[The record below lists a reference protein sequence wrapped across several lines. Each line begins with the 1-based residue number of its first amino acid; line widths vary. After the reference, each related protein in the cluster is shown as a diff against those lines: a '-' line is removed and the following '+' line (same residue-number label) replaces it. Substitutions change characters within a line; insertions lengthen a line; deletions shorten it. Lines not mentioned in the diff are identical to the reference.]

1 MAVVVRTIKVLLELL
16 GFWLLLILAACT
28 TSASDAEPT
37 PTPLPT
43 PVVAEKPTYVVQRG
57 AVTKSLEF
65 TGRVGPVKQQDLF
78 FKADG
83 FVRNVK
89 VERNAQVKTGELLA
103 DLEIV
108 DLENQ
113 LAEAQL
119 KLKDAER
126 TSNTSLADAE
136 AELEKARLQLQKKL
150 AEDVKA
156 TVVAKQVALQNAQD
170 ARKYAYDEYDKAIHR
185 PWDPDEVTERYHKNF
200 VEADRAL
207 TVAQAEYEQ
216 ALASQK
222 TYAYDV
228 ALLKQDVTQ
237 AERKVAQ
244 VKEEGGSP
252 LAVEQAKLEIKKIAD
267 KIAAASITAPFDGE
281 VLTLNIRPGDSVE
294 AFKTALVVGDPG
306 ALEITADLEASDVA
320 ELSVEMAATIR
331 MRNRPEQDLVG
342 SVRQLPFIGGSDS
355 TNNDDKAVHVA
366 LHDKNVKLE
375 LGELATVN
383 ITLEQKDN
391 ALWLPPAA
399 IRTFQGRD
407 FVVIQDGSVQRRV
420 DVKLGIKGED
430 RVEVLEGVQD
440 GQVVVGQ

>member
-1 MAVVVRTIKVLLELL
+1 MSVLMRMIKAISLSST
-16 GFWLLLILAACT
+16 FWLLLILTAC
-28 TSASDAEPT
+28 SSGASEAEPT

-57 AVTKSLEF
+57 PVTKSLEF

-78 FKADG
+78 FRADG
-83 FVRNVK
+83 FVRNVQ
-89 VERNAQVKTGELLA
+89 VERNDQVKTGDLLA
-103 DLEIV
+103 DLEIG

-119 KLKDAER
+119 KLKEAER

-136 AELEKARLQLQKKL
+136 TELEKARLQLQKKL
-150 AEDVKA
+150 AEDAKA
-156 TVVAKQVALQNAQD
+156 TVVAKQVALENAQD
-170 ARKYAYDEYDKAIHR
+170 LRKYAYDEYDKAKNR
-185 PWDPDEVTERYHKNF
+185 PWDPDQVTESYRKSF
-200 VEADRAL
+200 VEAERNL

-216 ALASQK
+216 ALASQR
-222 TYAYDV
+222 TYAYDI
-228 ALLKQDVTQ
+228 ALLKQDVAQ

-244 VKEEGGSP
+244 IKEEGGTP
-252 LAVEQAKLEIKKIAD
+252 LEVEQAKLEVKKIAD
-267 KIAAASITAPFDGE
+267 KIAAASISAPFEGE
-281 VLTLNIRPGDSVE
+281 VLALNISPGNSVE
-294 AFKTALVVGDPG
+294 AFKTAIVVGDPG
-306 ALEITADLEASDVA
+306 ALEITANLEASDVA
-320 ELSVEMAATIR
+320 ELSVEMPATIR
-331 MRNRPEQDLVG
+331 MRNRPEQDLIG
-342 SVRQLPFIGGSDS
+342 FVRQLPFIGGSDS

-366 LHDKNVKLE
+366 LQDKNVTLE
-375 LGELATVN
+375 LGELATVL

-407 FVVIQDGSVQRRV
+407 FVVIQDGAAQRRV

-430 RVEVLEGVQD
+430 RVEVLEGVQE

>member
-1 MAVVVRTIKVLLELL
+1 MYVLMRIIKVISMAAGGLS
-16 GFWLLLILAACT
+16 LLILTAC
-28 TSASDAEPT
+28 SSGVSDAEPT

-43 PVVAEKPTYVVQRG
+43 PVVAEKPTYIVQRG
-57 AVTKSLEF
+57 PVTKSLEF
-65 TGRVGPVKQQDLF
+65 TGRVGPVKRQDLF
-78 FKADG
+78 FRTDG

-89 VERNAQVKTGELLA
+89 VERNAQVKTGDLLA

-119 KLKDAER
+119 KLKEAER
-126 TSNTSLADAE
+126 TSNTSLADEE

-156 TVVAKQVALQNAQD
+156 TVVAKQIALENAQD
-170 ARKYAYDEYDKAIHR
+170 ARKYAYDEYDKAKNR
-185 PWDPDEVTERYHKNF
+185 PWDPDEVTDRYKKNF
-200 VEADRAL
+200 IEAERNL

-216 ALASQK
+216 ALAGQK

-228 ALLKQDVTQ
+228 ALLRQDVAQ
-237 AERKVAQ
+237 AERKVTQ
-244 VKEEGGSP
+244 IKEEGGTP
-252 LAVEQAKLEIKKIAD
+252 LDVEQAKLEVKKIAD
-267 KIAAASITAPFDGE
+267 KIAAASINAPFDGE
-281 VLTLNIRPGDSVE
+281 VLALNISPGNSVE
-294 AFKTALVVGDPG
+294 AFKTAIVVGDPS
-306 ALEITADLEASDVA
+306 ALEIAADLEASDVA
-320 ELSVEMAATIR
+320 ELSVEMPASIR
-331 MRNRPEQDLVG
+331 MRNRPEQDLSG
-342 SVRQLPFIGGSDS
+342 FVRQLPFIGGSDS

-366 LHDKNVKLE
+366 LQDKNVTLE

-407 FVVIQDGSVQRRV
+407 FVVIQDGSSQRRV

-430 RVEVLEGVQD
+430 RVEVLEGVEQE
-440 GQVVVGQ
+440 QVVVGQ